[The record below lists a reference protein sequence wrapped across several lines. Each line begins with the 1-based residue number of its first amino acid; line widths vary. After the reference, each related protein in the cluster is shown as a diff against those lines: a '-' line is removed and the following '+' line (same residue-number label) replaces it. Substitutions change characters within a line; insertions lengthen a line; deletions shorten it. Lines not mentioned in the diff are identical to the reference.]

1 MPNYLD
7 LAQCNHKGPYKRE
20 GAMEEEFMNRKDTG
34 NTEKLK
40 KREKMNSPLEPPE
53 GTQAYQYFDFNPPRP
68 TVDFWLSEL

>member
-40 KREKMNSPLEPPE
+40 KEKK
-53 GTQAYQYFDFNPPRP
+53 
-68 TVDFWLSEL
+68 